1 MDIYQHFRKEEHSFV
16 DQVISWK
23 EQVEQTYVPRLT
35 DFLDPRERH
44 IVKMVI
50 GEANDELK
58 LQAFGGAPHAERQRI
73 LISPYYETVTEDDF
87 QVTLLQGAYQDK
99 FIAIE
104 HRDVMGSFLSLGIKR
119 SKLGDIYADGGII
132 QIVLAEEIAGY
143 VIANLTSVKK
153 AKVTFGTVPLKE
165 KRTKE
170 EQWVEADKTVSSLR
184 LDAVLKEIYHISR
197 SEAQAFIGKQL
208 VKVNHKVVDESKF
221 LLEQGDLI
229 SLRGKGRSRLLEIKG
244 ISKKEKWKIRV
255 ATLK

>member
-23 EQVEQTYVPRLT
+23 EQVQQTYVPRLS

-44 IVKMVI
+44 IVRMII

-58 LQAFGGAPHAERQRI
+58 LHEFGGDVSAERKRM
-73 LISPYYETVTEDDF
+73 LVAPYYEVVTEEAF
-87 QVTLLQGAYQDK
+87 QVTLLQAAYQDK
-99 FIAIE
+99 FVAIE

-119 SKLGDIYADGGII
+119 SKLGDIYADAGIL
-132 QIVLAEEIAGY
+132 QIVLAEEIAEY
-143 VIANLTSVKK
+143 VVANLTSVKK
-153 AKVTFGTVPLKE
+153 AKVTFAKTPIQE

-170 EQWVEADKTVSSLR
+170 EQWLEADKTVSSLR

-197 SEAQAFIGKQL
+197 SDAQNLIGRQL
-208 VKVNHKVVDESKF
+208 VKVNYKIVDESKF
-221 LLEQGDLI
+221 MLEQGDLI
-229 SLRGKGRSRLLEIKG
+229 SLRGKGRSRILEING